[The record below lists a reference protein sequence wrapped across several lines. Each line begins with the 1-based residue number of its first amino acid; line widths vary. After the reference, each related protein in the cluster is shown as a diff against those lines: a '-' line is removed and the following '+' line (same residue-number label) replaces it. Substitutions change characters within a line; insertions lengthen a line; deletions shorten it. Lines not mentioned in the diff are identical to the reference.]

1 MQLWPLL
8 MIAPKKYA
16 IAAKDVITYIIITV
30 YPLRVA
36 IALKDWRN
44 PKDASKFINLYFS
57 MYRMRSNLGKP
68 LFEMCCFHMGIA
80 CKGAGV

>member
-1 MQLWPLL
+1 

-16 IAAKDVITYIIITV
+16 IAPMNVIAQLIITI
-30 YPLRVA
+30 YPLTVA

-44 PKDASKFINLYFS
+44 PKDASKIINLYFS
-57 MYRMRSNLGKP
+57 MYRMGSNFGKP

-80 CKGAGV
+80 CKIHQDI